1 LVSLFVV
8 GAVLLGGSGKTA
20 HAQQFRVDVGGGW
33 AFPTNNVELS
43 EETTVVLQ
51 GRDPNAPPDTTVVPL
66 LQDVDLKAS
75 SHVYA
80 GVGVVFGIGENFQLG
95 TRLRGHLS
103 QLQSSVDCRF
113 GSECGDPDG
122 RLTALTLEARLIL
135 TSLDRVKP
143 YLLVGAG
150 VVHTS
155 VDGTTLRNIQ
165 EDQVLDDPIVFPEVS
180 ILDAGGDVGLGAT
193 FPVTDRFSVDAEIR
207 VTGSLPGGKENTVT
221 TAPFT
226 LGVAYTL

>member
-1 LVSLFVV
+1 MLGVVLVA
-8 GAVLLGGSGKTA
+8 GLGTTA

-43 EETTVVLQ
+43 EETTIVFES
-51 GRDPNAPPDTTVVPL
+51 RDPNAPPDTAVVPVS
-66 LQDVDLKAS
+66 QSVDLTAS

-95 TRLRGHLS
+95 TRVRGHLS
-103 QLQSSVDCRF
+103 RLQSTIDCRF
-113 GSECGDPDG
+113 ESECGSPDG
-122 RLTALTLEARLIL
+122 RLTALTLEARLLL
-135 TSLDRVKP
+135 TSLDGVRP
-143 YLLVGAG
+143 YLLVGVG
-150 VVHTS
+150 IVHTS

-165 EDQVLDDPIVFPEVS
+165 EDQVLDDPIVYPEVS
-180 ILDAGGDVGLGAT
+180 IVDVGGDVGLGAT
-193 FPVTDRFSVDAEIR
+193 FPVTNRVSVDAEIR